1 MNFPYTTFPKKLLL
15 LTKLTIDIDTYDR
28 IIVITEAIK
37 RKIIGF
43 VFIISIVFVPFKS
56 NTANVPDKKKK

>member
-15 LTKLTIDIDTYDR
+15 LTKLPIDIEIYDR
-28 IIVITEAIK
+28 IIVTTKAIK

-43 VFIISIVFVPFKS
+43 EFIISIVLISFKS
-56 NTANVPDKKKK
+56 NTTNEPDKKKK

>member
-15 LTKLTIDIDTYDR
+15 LTKLPIDIDTYDK
-28 IIVITEAIK
+28 IIVTTKAIK

-43 VFIISIVFVPFKS
+43 KFIISIFLIPVKS
-56 NTANVPDKKKK
+56 ITTNVPDKKKK